1 MLSKKVI
8 HLDRR
13 ETYFVGVYRGR
24 KLHAVKIG
32 LATRGKSHIRIKNLQ
47 TGTPDKLK
55 ILAVVEGA
63 MERKFHIKF
72 VKDRIGKSE
81 FFRPTARLLKLIRD
95 LIKIRE
101 LVEQVEAL
109 HVVSEPPKET
119 ARNSVRKAA

>member
-1 MLSKKVI
+1 MRKRIV
-8 HLDRR
+8 LDRR

-47 TGTPDKLK
+47 TGTTDRLK
-55 ILAVVEGA
+55 ILAIVFGSL
-63 MERKFHIKF
+63 ERKFHIKF
-72 VKDRIGKSE
+72 VKDRMGKSE

-95 LIKIRE
+95 LIKIRD
-101 LVEQVEAL
+101 LVERVEAL
-109 HVVSEPPKET
+109 HAVSEPSTET